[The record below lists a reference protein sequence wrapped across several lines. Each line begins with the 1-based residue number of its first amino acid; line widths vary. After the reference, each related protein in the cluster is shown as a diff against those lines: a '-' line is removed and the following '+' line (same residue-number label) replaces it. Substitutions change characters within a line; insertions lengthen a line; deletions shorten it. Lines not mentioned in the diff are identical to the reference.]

1 MSRRILRGT
10 VVSDKG
16 DKTVIVRV
24 ERRFRHPMYGKFISR
39 SKRIAAHDRDN
50 AYKLGDTVR
59 IRECRPVSK
68 TKSWEVLKEE
78 EAVSRLRREDGP

>member
-1 MSRRILRGT
+1 M
-10 VVSDKG
+10 VSDKG

-39 SKRIAAHDRDN
+39 SKRFAVHDRDN
-50 AYKLGDTVR
+50 ACKVGDTVR

-68 TKSWEVLKEE
+68 TKSWEVLKEAE
-78 EAVSRLRREDGP
+78 TVTRQRLEGRQ